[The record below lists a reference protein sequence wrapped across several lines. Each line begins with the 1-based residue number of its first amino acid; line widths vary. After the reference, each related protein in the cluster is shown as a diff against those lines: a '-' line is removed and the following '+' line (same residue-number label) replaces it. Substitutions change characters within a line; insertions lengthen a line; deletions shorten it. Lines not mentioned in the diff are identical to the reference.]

1 MNQLLKI
8 LTLFLFLA
16 SQVHAGTDYR
26 VEMIVFSQ
34 KDDSAFFSEHW
45 PLQGGLQGNRTETGM
60 DKTGNFRL
68 LPASEFSLAQAEKLL
83 AASPRYEILTH
94 LAWQQPGLE
103 EDKAL
108 SMPISGGKDYR
119 SLYPERMQSRWEVN
133 AQGAIVEVPGPQT
146 LNELDGHVT
155 LVLGRY
161 LHLYTDLVFRK
172 PVIVE
177 RLDEETQEVAET
189 RTLFDIPIKSHRRMR
204 SRELHYIDHPMAG
217 ILIEVTPI
225 ETDQDKS

>member
-1 MNQLLKI
+1 MNRFLKLLI
-8 LTLFLFLA
+8 PMLLLA
-16 SQVHAGTDYR
+16 SSAYAGPDYR
-26 VEMIVFSQ
+26 VEMIVFAQ
-34 KDDSAFFSEHW
+34 KDDAAFYSEHW
-45 PLQGGLQGNRTETGM
+45 PLQDGLTGSQT
-60 DKTGNFRL
+60 DKTDKIGNFKQ
-68 LPASEFSLAQAEKLL
+68 LPASEFTLSQAEKLL

-94 LAWQQPGLE
+94 VAWQQPGLE

-108 SMPISGGKDYR
+108 EMPVSGGKDYR
-119 SLYPERMQSRWEVN
+119 AEYPERMQSRWEVN
-133 AQGAIVEVPGPQT
+133 AQGEMVEVPGPKT

-161 LHLYTDLVFRK
+161 LHLYTDLIFRK

-177 RLDEETQEVAET
+177 KLDEETQEVAET
-189 RTLFDIPIKSHRRMR
+189 RTLFDIPIQAHRRMR

-225 ETDQDKS
+225 ETDKDKS